1 MTDEAIKEGLDTLKP
16 GSEYDLLFES
26 ARSRA
31 EADWIVGMNA
41 SRAFTLTYE
50 RLLSVGRVQSPT
62 LAILV
67 SRELERIN
75 FVSEE
80 YYELWALYP
89 GFKACWFD
97 PAAKEDINR
106 IKKEDFDKFKKLAD
120 SLSGKTAV
128 VSDIER
134 KRETRKPPQLYDLT
148 SLQRDANYNFGFS
161 AARTLQYAQA
171 LYEKRKLITYPRTDS
186 KYLSGDMY
194 PLLKSRL
201 GKLNKEPYAQYAQ
214 EAIESERNI
223 FGRVIND
230 AFVTDHHA
238 IIPTGRN
245 APKSLDENE
254 RKLYDLIVRRF
265 ISIFLEDQ
273 EIERVRVITEIE
285 KDKFESKGSVVI
297 EPGWSKVY
305 EDIKKRKATN
315 GEQKLPNLKVGD
327 VKTVKKAELKKK
339 ETKPPARY
347 TDATL
352 LSAMEH
358 AGRLVE
364 DEELRE
370 QMKESG
376 LGTPATRA
384 AIIERLIQVRYVQRR
399 GRTIVPTE
407 KGIALVSVLP
417 EELKVPETTGK
428 WEKALDDIR
437 TGEEKA
443 EHFMGGIKEMT
454 REIISK
460 SIVKKE
466 VSFPEEAARPDPDKP
481 REVLGQC
488 PACKGDILENSKAFY
503 CSNWRK
509 TRCKFSVWK
518 NDKKSDRP
526 DILPEQ
532 MQKLLKEKKLEFD
545 EGTVKINEKSPFY
558 EWESKDGTDKE

>member
-1 MTDEAIKEGLDTLKP
+1 
-16 GSEYDLLFES
+16 
-26 ARSRA
+26 
-31 EADWIVGMNA
+31 
-41 SRAFTLTYE
+41 
-50 RLLSVGRVQSPT
+50 
-62 LAILV
+62 
-67 SRELERIN
+67 
-75 FVSEE
+75 
-80 YYELWALYP
+80 
-89 GFKACWFD
+89 
-97 PAAKEDINR
+97 
-106 IKKEDFDKFKKLAD
+106 
-120 SLSGKTAV
+120 
-128 VSDIER
+128 
-134 KRETRKPPQLYDLT
+134 
-148 SLQRDANYNFGFS
+148 
-161 AARTLQYAQA
+161 
-171 LYEKRKLITYPRTDS
+171 
-186 KYLSGDMY
+186 MY

-201 GKLNKEPYAQYAQ
+201 SKLNKEPYAQYAQ

-223 FGRVIND
+223 FGRVINN

-265 ISIFLEDQ
+265 IAIFLKDQ
-273 EIERVRVITEIE
+273 EIERVRVITDIE

-305 EDIKKRKATN
+305 DGIKKKKAAN
-315 GEQKLPNLKVGD
+315 GEQKLPNLEVGD
-327 VKTVKKAELKKK
+327 ERPVKSVDLKKK

-384 AIIERLIQVRYVQRR
+384 AIIERLIQVRYVRR
-399 GRTIVPTE
+399 MGRTIVPTK

-428 WEKALDDIR
+428 WEKALEDIR
-437 TGEEKA
+437 AGEEKA

-460 SIVKKE
+460 SKVKKE
-466 VSFPEEAARPDPDKP
+466 VSFPEEAAR
-481 REVLGQC
+481 RTRIN
-488 PACKGDILENSKAFY
+488 PAKFWGSARHAKATY
-503 CSNWRK
+503 
-509 TRCKFSVWK
+509 
-518 NDKKSDRP
+518 
-526 DILPEQ
+526 
-532 MQKLLKEKKLEFD
+532 
-545 EGTVKINEKSPFY
+545 
-558 EWESKDGTDKE
+558 